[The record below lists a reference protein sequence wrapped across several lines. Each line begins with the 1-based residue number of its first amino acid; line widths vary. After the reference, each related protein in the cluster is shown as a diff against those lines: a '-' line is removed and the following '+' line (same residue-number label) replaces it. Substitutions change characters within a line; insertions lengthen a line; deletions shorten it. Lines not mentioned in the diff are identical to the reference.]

1 MSYMKTN
8 EKLHG
13 LKKSED
19 KWLCS
24 MMWAIGF
31 VLFVMLLSAFLI
43 FKCINDWGQ
52 RGQFGDL
59 FGVVNALFSGLAF
72 AGLIITIRQQH
83 LVLEYQ
89 RQEIIQT
96 QLELQNQTK
105 EFDEQKETLRV
116 QRFENTFF
124 KMLEV
129 QQSIVNDLYA
139 ADSHKEKIE
148 EDDPNNLGRLSKEV
162 LAQDQ

>member
-43 FKCINDWGQ
+43 FKCINVTTQ
-52 RGQFGDL
+52 HPYRKL
-59 FGVVNALFSGLAF
+59 LVNK
-72 AGLIITIRQQH
+72 
-83 LVLEYQ
+83 V
-89 RQEIIQT
+89 
-96 QLELQNQTK
+96 
-105 EFDEQKETLRV
+105 
-116 QRFENTFF
+116 
-124 KMLEV
+124 
-129 QQSIVNDLYA
+129 
-139 ADSHKEKIE
+139 
-148 EDDPNNLGRLSKEV
+148 
-162 LAQDQ
+162 